1 MRVRTL
7 PSRATGGATLRQVMR
22 HHAAGVAVITCGAD
36 EPTGFCAT
44 SLTSV
49 CLDPPMISFAVA
61 AGSASGRAWA
71 VTEHGLVHLLGS
83 DQQELARRFARSGP
97 EKFEVETAWRPGPY
111 GQPMLDDVVG
121 WLLVSP
127 RTRLSVGD
135 HLMVICA
142 VQASSVQTGASPL
155 VHHDGG
161 FYSLPC

>member
-1 MRVRTL
+1 MRTQTIPARV
-7 PSRATGGATLRQVMR
+7 AGGAALRQVMR
-22 HHAAGVAVITCGAD
+22 HHAAGVAVVTCGTG

-49 CLDPPMISFAVA
+49 CLDPPTVSFAVA
-61 AGSASGRAWA
+61 TDSASGRAWA
-71 VTEHGLVHLLGS
+71 VTEHGLVHLLRS
-83 DQQELARRFARSGP
+83 DQQQLASRFARSGP
-97 EKFEVETAWRPGPY
+97 EKFGAGTAWRRGPR

-142 VQASSVQTGASPL
+142 VEASSVQSEVSSL

-161 FYSLPC
+161 FYSLPY